1 MAILYRYDLNDF
13 SVQSNIPLKSYRCM
27 LSTGP
32 KEHLYIRT
40 SYIQRQQILLMTF
53 LVLLMSAAALN

>member
-1 MAILYRYDLNDF
+1 
-13 SVQSNIPLKSYRCM
+13 M
-27 LSTGP
+27 LLTGA

-40 SYIQRQQILLMTF
+40 SYTQRQQILLMTF